1 MQGIIVKGIAGFY
14 YVQTEAGLLECKA
27 KGAFRSR
34 KIKPLVGD
42 MVEAAVLDE
51 KEKTGNIEDILPRK
65 NVLIRPACANIDQA
79 VVTFAISR
87 PKPNLYLLDKFLVM
101 MQAQEVPAVIV
112 FNKTDE
118 AQEGEQEA
126 LAARY
131 ENTGAQLLFVSAKE
145 GGGIDALRR
154 ILDGKISIFAGPSG
168 VGKST
173 LTNCLCREN
182 CMETGDMSRIGRGR
196 QTTRHSQIFMIG
208 RDTYL
213 MDTPGFTS
221 FDLPD
226 LSKENLRFCFP
237 EFAPYEGKCYFDG
250 CVHLAEPD
258 CAVKTALQEG
268 KIAQGRYDS
277 YAQMYAELAERERR
291 KYS

>member
-101 MQAQEVPAVIV
+101 MQAQEGPGCYRL
-112 FNKTDE
+112 
-118 AQEGEQEA
+118 QQ
-126 LAARY
+126 
-131 ENTGAQLLFVSAKE
+131 
-145 GGGIDALRR
+145 
-154 ILDGKISIFAGPSG
+154 DG
-168 VGKST
+168 
-173 LTNCLCREN
+173 
-182 CMETGDMSRIGRGR
+182 
-196 QTTRHSQIFMIG
+196 
-208 RDTYL
+208 
-213 MDTPGFTS
+213 
-221 FDLPD
+221 
-226 LSKENLRFCFP
+226 
-237 EFAPYEGKCYFDG
+237 
-250 CVHLAEPD
+250 
-258 CAVKTALQEG
+258 
-268 KIAQGRYDS
+268 
-277 YAQMYAELAERERR
+277 
-291 KYS
+291 

>member
-1 MQGIIVKGIAGFY
+1 MRGIIVKGIAGFY
-14 YVQTEAGLLECKA
+14 YVRTGSGILECKA
-27 KGAFRSR
+27 KGVFRSR
-34 KIKPLVGD
+34 KVKPLVGD
-42 MVEAAVLDE
+42 LVEAVVLDE
-51 KEKTGNIEDILPRK
+51 QKKTGNIEDILPRK

-101 MQAQEVPAVIV
+101 MQAQEVPAVVV

-118 AQEGEQEA
+118 AGETEQEE

-131 ENTGAQLLFVSAKE
+131 RGAGVKLLFVSAKE
-145 GGGIDALRR
+145 ESGIGALRE
-154 ILDGKISIFAGPSG
+154 ILDGKVSIFAGPSG

-173 LTNCLCREN
+173 LTNCLCQKD
-182 CMETGDMSRIGRGR
+182 CMETGDMSRIGRGK
-196 QTTRHSQIFMIG
+196 QTTRHSQIFSIG

-226 LSKENLRFCFP
+226 LPKENLRFCFP
-237 EFAPYEGKCYFDG
+237 EFAPYEGRCYFDG

-258 CAVKTALQEG
+258 CAVKAALKEG
-268 KIAQGRYDS
+268 EIAQGRYES
-277 YAQMYAELAERERR
+277 YAQMYAELDERERR

>member
-1 MQGIIVKGIAGFY
+1 
-14 YVQTEAGLLECKA
+14 
-27 KGAFRSR
+27 
-34 KIKPLVGD
+34 
-42 MVEAAVLDE
+42 
-51 KEKTGNIEDILPRK
+51 
-65 NVLIRPACANIDQA
+65 
-79 VVTFAISR
+79 
-87 PKPNLYLLDKFLVM
+87 
-101 MQAQEVPAVIV
+101 
-112 FNKTDE
+112 
-118 AQEGEQEA
+118 
-126 LAARY
+126 
-131 ENTGAQLLFVSAKE
+131 
-145 GGGIDALRR
+145 
-154 ILDGKISIFAGPSG
+154 

>member
-131 ENTGAQLLFVSAKE
+131 ENAGAQLLFVSAKE

-208 RDTYL
+208 RDKYL

>member
-1 MQGIIVKGIAGFY
+1 MRGIIVKGIAGFY
-14 YVQTEAGLLECKA
+14 YVRTGSGVLECKA
-27 KGAFRSR
+27 KGVFRSR
-34 KIKPLVGD
+34 KVKPLVGD
-42 MVEAAVLDE
+42 LVEAAVLDE
-51 KEKTGNIEDILPRK
+51 QKKTGNIEDILPRK

-101 MQAQEVPAVIV
+101 MQAQEVPAVVV

-118 AQEGEQEA
+118 AGETEQEE
-126 LAARY
+126 LAALYR
-131 ENTGAQLLFVSAKE
+131 GAGVKLLFVSAKE
-145 GGGIDALRR
+145 ESGIGALRE
-154 ILDGKISIFAGPSG
+154 ILEGKVSIFAGPSG

-173 LTNCLCREN
+173 LTNCLCQKD
-182 CMETGDMSRIGRGR
+182 CMETGDMSRIGRGK
-196 QTTRHSQIFMIG
+196 QTTRHSQIFSIG

-226 LSKENLRFCFP
+226 LPKENLRFCFP
-237 EFAPYEGKCYFDG
+237 EFAPYEGRCHFDG

-258 CAVKTALQEG
+258 CAVKAALKEG
-268 KIAQGRYDS
+268 EIAQGRYES
-277 YAQMYAELAERERR
+277 YAQMYGELDERERR

>member
-1 MQGIIVKGIAGFY
+1 MRGIIVKGIAGFY
-14 YVQTEAGLLECKA
+14 YVRTGSGILECKA
-27 KGAFRSR
+27 KGVFRSR
-34 KIKPLVGD
+34 KVKPLVGD
-42 MVEAAVLDE
+42 LVEAVVLDE
-51 KEKTGNIEDILPRK
+51 QKKTGNIEDILPRK

-101 MQAQEVPAVIV
+101 MQAQEVPAVVV

-118 AQEGEQEA
+118 AGETEQEE

-131 ENTGAQLLFVSAKE
+131 RGAGVKLLFVSAKE
-145 GGGIDALRR
+145 ESGIGALRE
-154 ILDGKISIFAGPSG
+154 ILDGKVSIFAGPSG

-173 LTNCLCREN
+173 LTNCLCQKD
-182 CMETGDMSRIGRGR
+182 CMETGDMSRIGRGK
-196 QTTRHSQIFMIG
+196 QTTRHSQIFSIG

-226 LSKENLRFCFP
+226 LPKENLRFCFP
-237 EFAPYEGKCYFDG
+237 EFAPYEGRCYFDG

-258 CAVKTALQEG
+258 CAVKAALKEG
-268 KIAQGRYDS
+268 KIAQGRYES
-277 YAQMYAELAERERR
+277 YAQMYAELDERERR

>member
-14 YVQTEAGLLECKA
+14 YVHTDCGILECKA
-27 KGAFRSR
+27 KGIFRSR

-42 MVEAAVLDE
+42 RVEVGVLDE
-51 KEKTGNIEDILPRK
+51 KDMTGSIEDILPRK

-79 VVTFAISR
+79 VIVFAISR

-101 MQAQEVPAVIV
+101 MQAQEIPAVVI
-112 FNKTDE
+112 FNKIDE
-118 AQEGEQEA
+118 AKEEEMA
-126 LAARY
+126 DLRERY
-131 ENTGAQLLFVSAKE
+131 RDAGVKLLFVSAKTGRNVE
-145 GGGIDALRR
+145 ALKE
-154 ILDGKISIFAGPSG
+154 ILNGRVSIFAGPSG
-168 VGKST
+168 VGKSS
-173 LTNCLCREN
+173 LTNCLMQKD

-196 QTTRHSQIFMIG
+196 QTTRHSQIFSIADG
-208 RDTYL
+208 TYL

-221 FDLPD
+221 FDLPE
-226 LSKENLRFCFP
+226 LSKENLRYCFP

-258 CAVKTALQEG
+258 CAVKAALEAG

-277 YAQMYAELAERERR
+277 YGQMYAELSERERR

>member
-14 YVQTEAGLLECKA
+14 YVYTDSGILECKA
-27 KGAFRSR
+27 KGIFRNR

-42 MVEAAVLDE
+42 RVDVVMLDE
-51 KEKTGNIEDILPRK
+51 KDMTGSIEDILPRK

-79 VVTFAISR
+79 VIVFAISR

-101 MQAQEVPAVIV
+101 MQVQEVQTVIV
-112 FNKTDE
+112 FNKIDE
-118 AQEGEQEA
+118 AEEVEMDA
-126 LAARY
+126 LRERY
-131 ENTGAQLLFVSAKE
+131 RGAGAKLLFVSAKDGQGIE
-145 GGGIDALRR
+145 DLRGILGGRV
-154 ILDGKISIFAGPSG
+154 SIFAGPSG

-173 LTNCLCREN
+173 LTNCLMRED
-182 CMETGDMSRIGRGR
+182 CMETGDVSRIGRGR
-196 QTTRHSQIFMIG
+196 QTTRHSQIFSISKG
-208 RDTYL
+208 TYL

-221 FDLPD
+221 FDLPE
-226 LSKENLRFCFP
+226 LSKENLRYCFP
-237 EFAPYEGKCYFDG
+237 EFSPYEGKCYFDG

-258 CAVKTALQEG
+258 CAVKAALEEG